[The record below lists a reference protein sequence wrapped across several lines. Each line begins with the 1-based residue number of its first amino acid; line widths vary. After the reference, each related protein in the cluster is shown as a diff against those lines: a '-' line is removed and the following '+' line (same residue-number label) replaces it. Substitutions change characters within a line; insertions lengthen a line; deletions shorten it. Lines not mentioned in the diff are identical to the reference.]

1 MDSWEP
7 RYKFQT
13 AVFEKGRRQKGL
25 KRLKRLKRLKSIEH
39 SAEGIGTVWRE
50 MIIDKIGK
58 GQGGNKLRLCV
69 SHRICKIIWRDLR
82 IRAKRFLKDTQLDI
96 EGLKSKLLSSH
107 SLTLSLLSRLSQKKG
122 GTELALGT
130 PKTPKNQ
137 LKTISYSVC
146 KTDMFLVK

>member
-13 AVFEKGRRQKGL
+13 AVFEKAERQNGRIGGMAERQKGL
-25 KRLKRLKRLKSIEH
+25 KKPK
-39 SAEGIGTVWRE
+39 
-50 MIIDKIGK
+50 
-58 GQGGNKLRLCV
+58 
-69 SHRICKIIWRDLR
+69 
-82 IRAKRFLKDTQLDI
+82 
-96 EGLKSKLLSSH
+96 GLKEKCLEMMISLSYKF
-107 SLTLSLLSRLSQKKG
+107 LTKKKG

-146 KTDMFLVK
+146 KTDMFLIK